1 MPKNIIIFLSLA
13 AAILLF
19 HSCTTSQ
26 TISIA
31 GTPGT
36 EIYTPDKDKIAV
48 IPATGKAKVRIPG
61 DVYYAYFMSHQVGS
75 NEFVPFALD
84 FNRCNYTG
92 KRAAR
97 ILSYPAAALGVIM
110 VGLGAAN
117 TVGEEDGSLRGPFIG
132 GGTIITAAGITSA
145 IALHKQ
151 LKQTQLR
158 YRYKYLSSQS
168 TNEDFTFTH
177 PIDNGFIRTVKNEPQ
192 HSEPHVENTE
202 GTPAATSTVI
212 RRRGKTSTAA
222 RNLRDNG
229 KQVAGTYI
237 GTGRLIL
244 NGEEMEN
251 YTDIKVVIK
260 RIDKNNVI
268 VEVYENS
275 EAFFNTG
282 DKYSIKKAGN
292 GQFTLSLIGIPSAT
306 ITISKNKNM
315 VYFHPKVNIDG
326 EIYTLEIKAS
336 LQE

>member
-1 MPKNIIIFLSLA
+1 MPKNIIKFLSLA

-84 FNRCNYTG
+84 FNRCNYAG

-97 ILSYPAAALGVIM
+97 ILSYPAAALGAIM
-110 VGLGAAN
+110 VGVGAAN
-117 TVGEEDGSLRGPFIG
+117 TAGEEDGSLRGPFIG
-132 GGTIITAAGITSA
+132 GGTIITAAGITGA

-192 HSEPHVENTE
+192 RSETQVENSE
-202 GTPAATSTVI
+202 GTPAATSTAA
-212 RRRGKTSTAA
+212 RRRGKTSTAT

-229 KQVAGTYI
+229 KQVAGTYV
-237 GTGRLIL
+237 GTGRLLL
-244 NGEEMEN
+244 NGEEVES
-251 YTDIKVVIK
+251 YTDIKVVVK
-260 RIDKNNVI
+260 SIDKNNVL
-268 VEVYENS
+268 VEVYES
-275 EAFFNTG
+275 GEAFFNTS

-292 GQFTLSLIGIPSAT
+292 GKFTLSLKGIPSAT

-315 VYFHPKVNIDG
+315 VYLHPKVNIEG

>member
-1 MPKNIIIFLSLA
+1 MPKNIIKFLSLA

-75 NEFVPFALD
+75 NEFVPFTLD
-84 FNRCNYTG
+84 FNRCNYAG

-97 ILSYPAAALGVIM
+97 ILSYPAAALGAIM
-110 VGLGAAN
+110 VGVGAAN
-117 TVGEEDGSLRGPFIG
+117 TAGEEDGSLRGPFIG
-132 GGTIITAAGITSA
+132 GGTIITAAGITGA

-192 HSEPHVENTE
+192 RSETQVENSE
-202 GTPAATSTVI
+202 GTPAATSTAA
-212 RRRGKTSTAA
+212 RRRGKTSTAT

-229 KQVAGTYI
+229 KQVAGTYV
-237 GTGRLIL
+237 GTGRLLL
-244 NGEEMEN
+244 NGEEVES
-251 YTDIKVVIK
+251 YTDIKVVVK
-260 RIDKNNVI
+260 SIDKNNVL
-268 VEVYENS
+268 VEVYES
-275 EAFFNTG
+275 GEAFFNTS

-292 GQFTLSLIGIPSAT
+292 GKFTLSLKGIPSAT

-315 VYFHPKVNIDG
+315 VYLHPKVNIEG

>member
-1 MPKNIIIFLSLA
+1 MPKNIIKFLSLA

-84 FNRCNYTG
+84 FNRCNYAG

-97 ILSYPAAALGVIM
+97 ILSYPAAALGAIM
-110 VGLGAAN
+110 VGVGAAN
-117 TVGEEDGSLRGPFIG
+117 TAGEEDGSLRGPFIG
-132 GGTIITAAGITSA
+132 GGTIITAAGITGA

-192 HSEPHVENTE
+192 RSETQVENSE
-202 GTPAATSTVI
+202 GTPAATSTAA
-212 RRRGKTSTAA
+212 RRRGKTSTAT

-229 KQVAGTYI
+229 KQVAGTYV
-237 GTGRLIL
+237 GTGRLLL
-244 NGEEMEN
+244 NGEEVES
-251 YTDIKVVIK
+251 YTDIKVVVK
-260 RIDKNNVI
+260 RIDENNVL
-268 VEVYENS
+268 VEVYES
-275 EAFFNTG
+275 GEAFFNTG
-282 DKYSIKKAGN
+282 DKYSIKKASSGK
-292 GQFTLSLIGIPSAT
+292 FTLSLKGIPSAT

-315 VYFHPKVNIDG
+315 VYLHPKVNIEG

>member
-1 MPKNIIIFLSLA
+1 MPKNIIKFLSLA

-26 TISIA
+26 TISIT

-84 FNRCNYTG
+84 FNRCNYAG

-97 ILSYPAAALGVIM
+97 ILSYPAAALGAIM

-117 TVGEEDGSLRGPFIG
+117 TAGEEDGSLRGPFIG
-132 GGTIITAAGITSA
+132 GGTIITAAGITGA

-192 HSEPHVENTE
+192 RSETQVENSE
-202 GTPAATSTVI
+202 GTPAATSTAA
-212 RRRGKTSTAA
+212 RRRGKTSTAT

-229 KQVAGTYI
+229 KQVAGTYV
-237 GTGRLIL
+237 GTGRLLL
-244 NGEEMEN
+244 NGEEVES
-251 YTDIKVVIK
+251 YTDIKVVVK
-260 RIDKNNVI
+260 RIDENNVL
-268 VEVYENS
+268 VEVYES
-275 EAFFNTG
+275 GEAFFNTG
-282 DKYSIKKAGN
+282 DKYSIKKASSGK
-292 GQFTLSLIGIPSAT
+292 FTLSLKGIPSAT

-315 VYFHPKVNIDG
+315 VYLHPKVNIEG

>member
-1 MPKNIIIFLSLA
+1 MPKNIIKFLSLA

-192 HSEPHVENTE
+192 RIETYQGNTE
-202 GTPAATSTVI
+202 ETPVATATAARRREKTSAAT
-212 RRRGKTSTAA
+212 
-222 RNLRDNG
+222 RNLRDYG
-229 KQVAGTYI
+229 QQVSGTFI
-237 GTGRLIL
+237 GTGKLL
-244 NGEEMEN
+244 LAGEEVES

-260 RIDKNNVI
+260 RVDKNNVL
-268 VEVYENS
+268 VEVYES
-275 EAFFNTG
+275 GEPFFNAA
-282 DKYSIKKAGN
+282 DKYSVKRNGKKKYM
-292 GQFTLSLIGIPSAT
+292 LSLKEIPSAT
-306 ITISKNKNM
+306 ISVSNQKNM
-315 VYFHPKVNIDG
+315 VYLHPKVNIDG
-326 EIYTLEIKAS
+326 EIYTLSITAS
-336 LQE
+336 IQE

>member
-1 MPKNIIIFLSLA
+1 MPKNIIKFLSLA

-158 YRYKYLSSQS
+158 YRYKNLSSQS

-177 PIDNGFIRTVKNEPQ
+177 PIDNGFI
-192 HSEPHVENTE
+192 
-202 GTPAATSTVI
+202 
-212 RRRGKTSTAA
+212 
-222 RNLRDNG
+222 
-229 KQVAGTYI
+229 
-237 GTGRLIL
+237 
-244 NGEEMEN
+244 
-251 YTDIKVVIK
+251 
-260 RIDKNNVI
+260 
-268 VEVYENS
+268 
-275 EAFFNTG
+275 
-282 DKYSIKKAGN
+282 
-292 GQFTLSLIGIPSAT
+292 
-306 ITISKNKNM
+306 
-315 VYFHPKVNIDG
+315 
-326 EIYTLEIKAS
+326 
-336 LQE
+336 

>member
-1 MPKNIIIFLSLA
+1 MPKNIIKFLSLA

-84 FNRCNYTG
+84 FNRCNYAG

-97 ILSYPAAALGVIM
+97 ILSYPAAALGAIM

-117 TVGEEDGSLRGPFIG
+117 TAGEEDGSLRGPFIG
-132 GGTIITAAGITSA
+132 GGTIITAAGITGA

-192 HSEPHVENTE
+192 RSETQVENSE
-202 GTPAATSTVI
+202 GTPAATSTAA
-212 RRRGKTSTAA
+212 RRRGKTSTAT

-229 KQVAGTYI
+229 KQVAGTYV
-237 GTGRLIL
+237 GTGRLLL
-244 NGEEMEN
+244 NGEEVES
-251 YTDIKVVIK
+251 YTDIKVVVK
-260 RIDKNNVI
+260 RIDENNVL
-268 VEVYENS
+268 VEVYES
-275 EAFFNTG
+275 GEAFFNTG
-282 DKYSIKKAGN
+282 DKYSIKKASSGK
-292 GQFTLSLIGIPSAT
+292 FTLSLKGIPSAT

-315 VYFHPKVNIDG
+315 VYLHPKVNIEG

>member
-1 MPKNIIIFLSLA
+1 MPKNIIKFLSLA

-36 EIYTPDKDKIAV
+36 EIYTPDKNKIAV

-97 ILSYPAAALGVIM
+97 ALSYPLAAAGVI
-110 VGLGAAN
+110 LAGATSTN
-117 TVGEEDGSLRGPFIG
+117 STYYVLGSLG
-132 GGTIITAAGITSA
+132 GLVLTSSGITGA
-145 IALHKQ
+145 IVLHKQ

-192 HSEPHVENTE
+192 RSETYQGNTE
-202 GTPAATSTVI
+202 DTPVATATAA
-212 RRRGKTSTAA
+212 RRLGKTSAA
-222 RNLRDNG
+222 TRNLRDYG
-229 KQVAGTYI
+229 QQVSGTFI
-237 GTGRLIL
+237 GTGKLL
-244 NGEEMEN
+244 LAGEEVES
-251 YTDIKVVIK
+251 YADIKVVIK
-260 RIDKNNVI
+260 RVDKNNVL
-268 VEVYENS
+268 VEVYES
-275 EAFFNTG
+275 GEPFFNAA
-282 DKYSIKKAGN
+282 DKYSVKRNGKKKYV
-292 GQFTLSLIGIPSAT
+292 LSLKGIPSAT
-306 ITISKNKNM
+306 ISISNQKNM
-315 VYFHPKVNIDG
+315 VYLHPKVNIDG
-326 EIYTLEIKAS
+326 EIYTLSITAS
-336 LQE
+336 MQE